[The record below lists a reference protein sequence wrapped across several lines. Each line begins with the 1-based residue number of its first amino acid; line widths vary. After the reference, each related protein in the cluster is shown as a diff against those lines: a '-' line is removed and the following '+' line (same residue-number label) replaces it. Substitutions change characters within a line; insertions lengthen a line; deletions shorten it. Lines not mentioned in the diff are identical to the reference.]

1 MGTSTGWDDSD
12 SNLLVL
18 FGKDAAGT
26 LWERR
31 DLSWSVGVSARIRP
45 TDVDADGDLDFVA
58 DGNAENHIYLWRQ
71 EGAAVVFSDSF
82 EAGDTSAWTFSL
94 P

>member
-1 MGTSTGWDDSD
+1 MGTSTGFDDSD
-12 SNLLVL
+12 SDLFAL
-18 FGKDAAGT
+18 FGRDADGT
-26 LWERR
+26 LWERQ
-31 DLSWSVGVSARIRP
+31 DLSWSVGVSARIQP

-71 EGAAVVFSDSF
+71 EGAALLFADGF
-82 EAGDTSAWTFSL
+82 EAGDTSGWTFSA